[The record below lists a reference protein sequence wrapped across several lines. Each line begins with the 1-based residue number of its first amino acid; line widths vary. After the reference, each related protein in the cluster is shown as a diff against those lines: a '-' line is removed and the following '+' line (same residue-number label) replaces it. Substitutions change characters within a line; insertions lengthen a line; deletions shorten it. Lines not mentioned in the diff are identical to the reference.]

1 MGAVVLV
8 VAALAATGLSV
19 GWVWNRAEAI
29 SPVALPTAAEK
40 PIETVSPSVKPTKTP
55 TPYGK
60 VLGTEML
67 AANNDTMPVMS
78 SAWGNNYERTG
89 LWGGAAVWLTVHS
102 NYNGKGSSW
111 GNYVSF
117 GQLPPDIQYQNSAAG
132 RKQAAIQIGA
142 RALVN
147 LYDKNVTVV
156 KGSSTHKVIT
166 VNGHP
171 GHELTAR
178 VPVSVPKLTETY
190 STIMIAVIDRG
201 DGTADVS
208 IADLAGSTPAWQNVW
223 RYKVSQIKVNK

>member
-1 MGAVVLV
+1 LV

-19 GWVWNRAEAI
+19 GWVWNRADAI
-29 SPVALPTAAEK
+29 QPVALPTAAGK
-40 PIETVSPSVKPTKTP
+40 PIETVSPSVKPSETP
-55 TPYGK
+55 TPFGK
-60 VLGTEML
+60 VLGTEMV

-102 NYNGKGSSW
+102 NYDKGKTW
-111 GNYVSF
+111 GNYVAF
-117 GQLPPDIQYQNSAAG
+117 GQLPPEIPFKNTPAG
-132 RKQAAIQIGA
+132 MKEAAIQIGT
-142 RALVN
+142 RALIN
-147 LYDKNVTVV
+147 LYDKDVQVI
-156 KGSSTHKVIT
+156 KGSSVHKPIT

-178 VPVSVPKLTETY
+178 VAVKVPKLPETF
-190 STIMIAVIDRG
+190 STIMIAVVDRG